1 MKTLRSVGAVVAGFV
16 AVFVLAV
23 LTDIVLVT
31 VRVLPAMEHP
41 ELYSDTLYALIFLYT
56 AVYSGVGGY
65 LTARLAPTRPI
76 AHALVLGVLGT
87 LASTLGAVANWSKAA
102 GHEWYPIAL
111 VIIAIPACWLGGWLQ
126 QRHGRR
132 PAQL

>member
-1 MKTLRSVGAVVAGFV
+1 MKILRSIGAVAAGFI

-31 VRVLPAMEHP
+31 VHALPAMDHP
-41 ELYSDTLYALIFLYT
+41 ELYSDPLYAIIFLYT
-56 AVYSGVGGY
+56 TVYSGVGGY
-65 LTARLAPTRPI
+65 LAARLAPSRPI

-111 VIIAIPACWLGGWLQ
+111 IVIAIPACWLGGVLQ
-126 QRHGRR
+126 QRGTRR